1 MKNLVMFLLLFLA
14 CKVFAQEFGGN
25 PASVKWKQINT
36 DSFRIIF
43 PAAIQGQAQRIASL
57 LDQMRV
63 AHTQGIGKKLD
74 KVSIVLQ
81 PYTTVSNA
89 YVGLAPYRS
98 EFFMTPPQ
106 NVFELGSNNWA
117 NMLAL
122 HEFRHV
128 QQYSNFNR
136 GGSAFIG
143 ALFGQAGRAVA
154 NALAVPDWFFEGDAV
169 VNETILSAQGRGRT
183 PLFMNSF
190 RVLNDAGRKDGYQ
203 QWRNGSFRKY
213 YPNHYEL
220 GYLLVQSGRKK
231 YGPDIWTKITSDAA
245 AYRSLIYPFQSAFK
259 KHTGSAYRDFVQNTM
274 GLLQTE
280 WANQPKAEMNWLSQ
294 PLKGDVVDQQYVYP
308 AEEGVVYLQKSR
320 SRVPAF
326 YLNDLKGNIQR
337 IATRSIA
344 VDDYFSY
351 RNGRLVFA
359 AFHADARWGNRDFT
373 DIRILSLL
381 DRQEKVIRSKVKLFS
396 PDISVD
402 GEKIVAVHSS
412 DADSAALVLM
422 DKTGKVIYEMGFPGH
437 IITHPKF
444 DKIDHTVFAAAR
456 NLSGAMGLLQ
466 WQPAAQKLDTLLPF
480 ANRPLGFLQV
490 QGDTLFFTATQD
502 GRDAQYAMSLS
513 SRQVWLM
520 ATHPTGWYQS
530 AMVNG
535 QVIGSVFTAD
545 GFRLAAMQPIW
556 QKVNLD
562 QPVQALY
569 TGYNGQ
575 DTLNSIMRTQSSYA
589 ITPYRKTKGFVN
601 IHSWIPNYTDPEWSF
616 TAYGENVLSTL
627 QTEFGYTYN
636 ENEGS
641 SKLAFGGVYGG
652 SYVQP
657 VAGVAKTWNRSFRY
671 RPDTTLHWNET
682 EWYAGLQLPLNFTA
696 GRLYKRL
703 LLRSTY
709 HQEGVAW
716 TGIAQRLARN
726 RTVGYAQAELQYT
739 MQMQKA
745 MQQIFPHF
753 ALSILTRYRT
763 ATGNTTANQLLFS
776 GSLYLTGLHRNHS
789 VVLSLA
795 AHARDTMNQYVFS
808 NSFPFSRGYTSVDYP
823 RMWKYG
829 VNYHLP
835 LLYPDAGVANFVY
848 LLRVRANAFF
858 DHTIAKSLRTGR
870 TFWFR
875 SAGAELTFDTR
886 WFNQQPLSIG
896 IRYSRLLDQ
905 PFVASDP
912 LNAWEIILPMNL
924 WR

>member
-1 MKNLVMFLLLFLA
+1 MKKLLLFL
-14 CKVFAQEFGGN
+14 CLVLIQQLSAQEFGGN
-25 PASVKWKQINT
+25 PASVKWQQINT

-43 PAAIQGQAQRIASL
+43 PATLQSQAKRIAGML
-57 LDQMRV
+57 EQMSA
-63 AHTQGIGKKLD
+63 AHTQGIGKRLD
-74 KVSIVLQ
+74 KISIVLQ

-106 NVFELGSNNWA
+106 DAFTLGTNNWA
-117 NMLAL
+117 NTLAL

-136 GGSAFIG
+136 GGSAFMG

-183 PLFMNSF
+183 PLFMNRF
-190 RVLNDAGRKDGYQ
+190 RVLHDAGRKDGYQ
-203 QWRNGSFRKY
+203 QLRNGSFRKY

-220 GYLLVQSGRKK
+220 GYLLVQSGRKN
-231 YGPDIWTKITSDAA
+231 YGPDIWEKITSDAA
-245 AYRSLIYPFQSAFK
+245 AYRSLIYPFQSSFK
-259 KHTGSAYRDFVQNTM
+259 KHTGVAYKNFIQQSIQMLQSDWSKQSAPSV
-274 GLLQTE
+274 E
-280 WANQPKAEMNWLSQ
+280 WLSK
-294 PLKGDVVDQQYVYP
+294 PVKGDVVDQLYIYP

-326 YLNDLKGNIQR
+326 YLNDLKGNVQR

-359 AFHADARWGNRDFT
+359 AFHADKRWGNRDFT
-373 DIRILSLL
+373 DIRVLRLA
-381 DRQEKVIRSKVKLFS
+381 DRQEQVIRANVKLFS
-396 PDISVD
+396 PDISAD
-402 GEKIVAVHSS
+402 GEQIVTTHVS
-412 DADSAALVLM
+412 DADSSALVLL
-422 DKTGKVIYEMGFPGH
+422 DAKGKVLHELGFPTQ
-437 IITHPKF
+437 IVSHPKF
-444 DKIDHTVFAAAR
+444 TSDASAVVAAAR
-456 NLSGAMGLLQ
+456 NISGEMGLIK
-466 WQPAAQKLDTLLPF
+466 WYPTRSRIDTILAF

-490 QGDTLFFTATQD
+490 QGDTLLFTATQN
-502 GRDAQYAMSLS
+502 GRDAQYAMLLS
-513 SRQVWLM
+513 DQQTWLM
-520 ATHPTGWYQS
+520 AEHPTGWYQS
-530 AMVNG
+530 AYVKG
-535 QVIGSVFTAD
+535 KVVGSVFTAD
-545 GFRLAAMQPIW
+545 GYRLAALPALW
-556 QKVNLD
+556 QKKQLD

-569 TGYNGQ
+569 TGAIAQFVLPTGYTK
-575 DTLNSIMRTQSSYA
+575 DYT
-589 ITPYRKTKGFVN
+589 ITPYRKTKGLVN
-601 IHSWIPNYTDPEWSF
+601 IHSWTPNYADPDWSF

-641 SKLAFGGVYGG
+641 SKLSFAGVYGG

-657 VAGVAKTWNRSFRY
+657 VVGAAKTWDRSFRY
-671 RPDTTLHWNET
+671 RPDTTLYWNEI
-682 EWYAGLQLPLNFTA
+682 EWSAGLQLPLNFTS
-696 GRLYKRL
+696 GRLYKRFL
-703 LLRSTY
+703 ARSTY
-709 HQEGVAW
+709 HQQSVQW

-726 RTVGYAQAELQYT
+726 RTVGYMQTDLQYNV
-739 MQMQKA
+739 QMQKA

-753 ALSILTRYRT
+753 ALSMLVRYRF
-763 ATGNTTANQLLFS
+763 ATGNTNANQLLLS
-776 GSLYLTGLHRNHS
+776 GSLYLPGLHRNHS
-789 VVLSLA
+789 LVLNLA
-795 AHARDTMNQYVFS
+795 AHARDTMNQYAFV
-808 NSFPFSRGYTSVDYP
+808 NSFPFSRGYTAVDYP

-835 LLYPDAGVANFVY
+835 LLYPDAGFANIVY

-858 DHTIAKSLRTGR
+858 DHTIARSLRTGR

-896 IRYSRLLDQ
+896 IRYSRLLDR

-912 LNAWEIILPMNL
+912 VNAWEIILPMNL

>member
-1 MKNLVMFLLLFLA
+1 MRKLLLFLL
-14 CKVFAQEFGGN
+14 VFLVQQLFAQEFGGN
-25 PASVKWKQINT
+25 PASVKWQQINT

-43 PAAIQGQAQRIASL
+43 PASVQHQAKRIASL
-57 LDQMRV
+57 LDQMRI

-106 NVFELGSNNWA
+106 NVFELGANNWA
-117 NMLAL
+117 NNLAL

-136 GGSAFIG
+136 GGSAFMG

-169 VNETILSAQGRGRT
+169 VHETNLSAQGRGRT
-183 PLFMNSF
+183 SLFMNSF
-190 RVLNDAGRKDGYQ
+190 RVLHDAGRKDGYQ
-203 QWRNGSFRKY
+203 QLRNGSFRKY

-220 GYLLVQSGRKK
+220 GYLLVQSGKK
-231 YGPDIWTKITSDAA
+231 NYGADIWEKVTGSAA
-245 AYRSLIYPFQSAFK
+245 AYRSLVYPFQSSFK
-259 KHTGSAYRDFVQNTM
+259 KHTGVAYKDFVQQSM
-274 GLLQTE
+274 QALQSE
-280 WANQPKAEMNWLSQ
+280 WAKQQQPVVEWLSK
-294 PLKGDVVDQQYVYP
+294 PVKGDVVDQQYVYP
-308 AEEGVVYLQKSR
+308 TEEGIVYLQKSR

-359 AFHADARWGNRDFT
+359 AFHADKRWGNRDFT
-373 DIRILSLL
+373 DIRVLRLA
-381 DRQEKVIRSKVKLFS
+381 DRQEQVISANVKLFS
-396 PDISVD
+396 PDISAD
-402 GEKIVAVHSS
+402 GEQIVAVHVS
-412 DADSAALVLM
+412 DADSTALVLL
-422 DKTGKVIYEMGFPGH
+422 DAKGKVLQKLGFPTQ
-437 IITHPKF
+437 IISHPKF
-444 DKIDHTVFAAAR
+444 TADAGAVLAAAR
-456 NLSGAMGLLQ
+456 NLSGEMGLIR
-466 WQPAAQKLDTLLPF
+466 WQPHLKMVDTLLPF
-480 ANRPLGFLQV
+480 VNRPLGFLQV

-502 GRDAQYAMSLS
+502 GKDAQYAMLLS
-513 SRQVWLM
+513 NKQTWLM
-520 ATHPTGWYQS
+520 AGHPTGWYQS
-530 AMVNG
+530 AYING
-535 QVIGSVFTAD
+535 KIIGSVFTAD
-545 GFRLAAMQPIW
+545 GYRLAAMPAIW
-556 QKVNLD
+556 QKTMLD

-569 TGYNGQ
+569 TGAIVSNVLTATAALQ
-575 DTLNSIMRTQSSYA
+575 RNDA
-589 ITPYRKTKGFVN
+589 ITAYRKTKGFVN
-601 IHSWIPNYTDPEWSF
+601 IHSWIPNYADPEWSF

-641 SKLAFGGVYGG
+641 SKMSFAGVYGG

-657 VAGVAKTWNRSFRY
+657 VVGVAQTWDRRFRF
-671 RPDTTLHWNET
+671 RPDTTLQWNET
-682 EWYAGLQLPLNFTA
+682 EWSAGLQLPLNFTA
-696 GRLYKRL
+696 GRLFRRF
-703 LLRSTY
+703 LLRSAY
-709 HQEGVAW
+709 HQQSVQW

-726 RTVGYAQAELQYT
+726 RTVGYWQTDVQYT
-739 MQMQKA
+739 TQMQKA
-745 MQQIFPHF
+745 VQQIFPHF
-753 ALSILTRYRT
+753 ALSVLARYRV
-763 ATGNTTANQLLFS
+763 ATGGTDANQVLLS
-776 GSLYLTGLHRNHS
+776 GALYLPGLHRNHS
-789 VVLSLA
+789 VVLNLA
-795 AHARDTMNQYVFS
+795 AHARDTMNQYAFG

-835 LLYPDAGVANFVY
+835 LFYPDAGFAQIVY

-858 DHTIAKSLRTGR
+858 DHTIARSLRTGR

-896 IRYSRLLDQ
+896 LRYSRLLDR
-905 PFVASDP
+905 PFVAADP
-912 LNAWEIILPMNL
+912 VNAWEIILPMNL